1 MRAEGSRK
9 KGLEPCNHPV
19 SFPLLGKLGTIRV
32 MDDKLVAALVGGGAS
47 LAVALLGQIF
57 NPVSQRRL
65 EKQKAELQK
74 EIEEVKGSIVERS
87 SAQAARRE
95 YEYDA
100 RKRLYSEI
108 EPLFFQLYEAVEEC
122 YFRIL
127 SLARTSRQGHLGIHD
142 DSWVRNRG
150 YYLLS
155 TAYKL
160 ILPSVVYSLIQR
172 RMTFIDLKLDE
183 VLRVRYLLLKNLVHS
198 FADPFDFAAL
208 NPSLPYEPDWED
220 LELQRKNPAVSRPQ
234 GLVKGDLENL
244 LDELIVEDHE
254 TLRPLLFGEFE
265 KHLRT
270 QRAQDKYS
278 DTLVAVYTGFT
289 PEKDPILARMLIA
302 QACLCHLLMAT
313 YRSSKDVQDLR
324 REFEVFSNSRDVLA
338 KLQWKDGAECLEVN
352 IVKPYVIECLDWIE
366 AAP

>member
-1 MRAEGSRK
+1 
-9 KGLEPCNHPV
+9 
-19 SFPLLGKLGTIRV
+19 
-32 MDDKLVAALVGGGAS
+32 MDDKLLAALVGGGAS
-47 LAVALLGQIF
+47 LVVALLGQIF

-74 EIEEVKGSIVERS
+74 EIEQVKGGIVDRS

-108 EPLFFQLYEAVEEC
+108 EPLFFQLYESVEEC

-127 SLARTSRQGHLGIHD
+127 SLARTSRQGHLGIHEG
-142 DSWVRNRG
+142 SWVRDRG

-160 ILPSVVYSLIQR
+160 ILPSVVYRLIQR

-198 FADPFDFAAL
+198 FADPFDFAEL
-208 NPSLPYEPDWED
+208 RPSLPYEPDWED
-220 LELQRKNPAVSRPQ
+220 LALQKKNPAVSRPQ

-244 LDELIVEDHE
+244 IDELIIKDDE
-254 TLRPLLFGEFE
+254 TLRPLFFGEFE
-265 KHLRT
+265 KHLLT
-270 QRAQDKYS
+270 QKEKDNYS
-278 DTLVAVYTGFT
+278 ETLVALYTGFT
-289 PEKDPILARMLIA
+289 PHTDPILARMLIA
-302 QACLCHLLMAT
+302 QACLCHLLMTT
-313 YRSSKDVQDLR
+313 YRNYKGIQDLR

-338 KLQWKDGAECLEVN
+338 QLQWTDGAECLEIS
-352 IVKPYVIECLDWIE
+352 IVKPYVIECLDWVE